1 MWKWYGKHIFITDV
15 GKHNWIMN
23 YLTNEIPFVSVGD
36 RWKPIRVSSH
46 KPSQNSLTFPDHFV
60 FSPNQETCYRYYYCL
75 NNNVASNLTN
85 HSPKLPIYE
94 VITIRQNVKN
104 MKFYIS
110 NFHKTVHSDKYTNYY
125 GLSNDHRCNSS
136 FIHHLLRPM
145 MSTSF
150 LKKSFRHNGSAVFGK
165 MCRGCPDVNKHRG
178 MNAAILRQDRPFM
191 SIKSFAQHSGWQE
204 MVSLCSLI
212 RLIGVCADRDQ
223 PEFLCSRSDSES
235 MWPQREAVNSLSPT
249 WG

>member
-1 MWKWYGKHIFITDV
+1 MAYEISVLFVISSEFPRPREMVKHMVNISNGKHIFITDV

-23 YLTNEIPFVSVGD
+23 YLTNEISFVSVGD

-110 NFHKTVHSDKYTNYY
+110 NFHKTVHSDNHQNWITW
-125 GLSNDHRCNSS
+125 REE
-136 FIHHLLRPM
+136 LLRD
-145 MSTSF
+145 F
-150 LKKSFRHNGSAVFGK
+150 
-165 MCRGCPDVNKHRG
+165 
-178 MNAAILRQDRPFM
+178 ILF
-191 SIKSFAQHSGWQE
+191 
-204 MVSLCSLI
+204 SLL
-212 RLIGVCADRDQ
+212 RLY
-223 PEFLCSRSDSES
+223 
-235 MWPQREAVNSLSPT
+235 
-249 WG
+249 

>member
-15 GKHNWIMN
+15 GKHNCIMN

-85 HSPKLPIYE
+85 HSPKLPIYK

-110 NFHKTVHSDKYTNYY
+110 NFHKTVHSDNHQNWITW
-125 GLSNDHRCNSS
+125 REE
-136 FIHHLLRPM
+136 LLRDFILFSLLSYIVLNVYSLTLHNIIFFPGCQH
-145 MSTSF
+145 TSLTF
-150 LKKSFRHNGSAVFGK
+150 ARSGISLAF
-165 MCRGCPDVNKHRG
+165 PWQLDT
-178 MNAAILRQDRPFM
+178 L
-191 SIKSFAQHSGWQE
+191 SI
-204 MVSLCSLI
+204 V
-212 RLIGVCADRDQ
+212 
-223 PEFLCSRSDSES
+223 
-235 MWPQREAVNSLSPT
+235 
-249 WG
+249 

>member
-104 MKFYIS
+104 MKHKNHQIMSLFTQNRQCYVGRKWGTLTDLRADPVHRIS
-110 NFHKTVHSDKYTNYY
+110 QVMISKTLLQSMCNTFQNNNFIVYQWSSIWNV
-125 GLSNDHRCNSS
+125 SNLPFKHFKNVW
-136 FIHHLLRPM
+136 FWYH
-145 MSTSF
+145 
-150 LKKSFRHNGSAVFGK
+150 
-165 MCRGCPDVNKHRG
+165 CRKWH
-178 MNAAILRQDRPFM
+178 
-191 SIKSFAQHSGWQE
+191 
-204 MVSLCSLI
+204 
-212 RLIGVCADRDQ
+212 
-223 PEFLCSRSDSES
+223 
-235 MWPQREAVNSLSPT
+235 
-249 WG
+249 

>member
-1 MWKWYGKHIFITDV
+1 MEQYQQMWKWYGKHIFITDV

-94 VITIRQNVKN
+94 EITIRQNVKN

-110 NFHKTVHSDKYTNYY
+110 NFHKTVHSDNHQNWITW
-125 GLSNDHRCNSS
+125 REE
-136 FIHHLLRPM
+136 LLRD
-145 MSTSF
+145 F
-150 LKKSFRHNGSAVFGK
+150 
-165 MCRGCPDVNKHRG
+165 
-178 MNAAILRQDRPFM
+178 ILF
-191 SIKSFAQHSGWQE
+191 
-204 MVSLCSLI
+204 SLL
-212 RLIGVCADRDQ
+212 RLY
-223 PEFLCSRSDSES
+223 
-235 MWPQREAVNSLSPT
+235 
-249 WG
+249 